1 MIQSKSSVK
10 KQLYLWFKVE
20 EEVGLVNHKQLN
32 STPLEIVSTEMDFSK
47 QRQRPLEIF
56 SP

>member
-47 QRQRPLEIF
+47 QRQ
-56 SP
+56 